1 MIISGLK
8 ERKERFIK
16 TGILL
21 GIMLTFLFAFCVV
34 TFAEETQ
41 QLKQGTL
48 VTLLQDTD
56 MYEKPDG
63 MSKIL
68 FSFKAGDAVFQTGE
82 AENGWYPVM
91 YHMVNG
97 YINAS
102 GKASLDKNVYEEQ
115 ASDDKSSDEVGGK
128 EHGILK
134 LYADEKTIEEMDIL
148 DDQMNNFGTN
158 VELDRKHRRESRIWG
173 TVIVLLILA
182 FVGSSILPTIKEQKK
197 IKAQKD
203 EADKDVT

>member
-1 MIISGLK
+1 MNRKKK
-8 ERKERFIK
+8 ERNVNFWNVKI
-16 TGILL
+16 GILFC
-21 GIMLTFLFAFCVV
+21 IMFALFMSLQLEILAGQNQ
-34 TFAEETQ
+34 E
-41 QLKQGTL
+41 LKQGTL
-48 VTLLQDTD
+48 VTLLQDAD

-63 MSKIL
+63 TSKVL

-102 GKASLDKNVYEEQ
+102 GNINTNVSITTNGGSVEVE
-115 ASDDKSSDEVGGK
+115 SDEN
-128 EHGILK
+128 ENTILEI
-134 LYADEKTIEEMDIL
+134 YTDEKAVEEMDIL
-148 DDQMNNFGTN
+148 DDQMNNFGTE
-158 VELDRKHRRESRIWG
+158 VELDRKHAKQTRIWG
-173 TVIVLLILA
+173 AVIVLLLLA

-197 IKAQKD
+197 LKAQND

>member
-48 VTLLQDTD
+48 VTLLQDAD

-63 MSKIL
+63 TSKVL

-102 GKASLDKNVYEEQ
+102 GNINVNVTTNGGSVEAE
-115 ASDDKSSDEVGGK
+115 SDEN
-128 EHGILK
+128 ENTILEI
-134 LYADEKTIEEMDIL
+134 YTDEKAVEEMDIL
-148 DDQMNNFGTN
+148 DDQMNNFGTD
-158 VELDRKHRRESRIWG
+158 VELARKHAKQTRIWG
-173 TVIVLLILA
+173 AIIVFLIFA
-182 FVGSSILPTIKEQKK
+182 FVASSILPTIKEQKK
-197 IKAQKD
+197 SKE

>member
-1 MIISGLK
+1 MENGHLRKRKNRFLKAGLWLSIMMT
-8 ERKERFIK
+8 F
-16 TGILL
+16 LL
-21 GIMLTFLFAFCVV
+21 GFNMLTL
-34 TFAEETQ
+34 AEETQ

-48 VTLLQDTD
+48 VTLLQDAD
-56 MYEKPDG
+56 MYEKPDST
-63 MSKIL
+63 SKIL

-102 GKASLDKNVYEEQ
+102 GNINTNASVAIKDGSAEEG
-115 ASDDKSSDEVGGK
+115 ADENT
-128 EHGILK
+128 ILEI
-134 LYADEKTIEEMDIL
+134 YADEKTMEEMDIL
-148 DDQMNNFGTN
+148 DDQMNNFGTD
-158 VELDRKHRRESRIWG
+158 VELDRKHAKQTRIWG
-173 TVIVLLILA
+173 AAIVLLILA

-197 IKAQKD
+197 LKAQND

>member
-1 MIISGLK
+1 MIISSLK
-8 ERKERFIK
+8 ERKERLIK

-21 GIMLTFLFAFCVV
+21 GIMLAFLFAIRVV
-34 TFAEETQ
+34 ALAEETQ

-48 VTLLQDTD
+48 VTLLQDAD

-63 MSKIL
+63 TSKVL

-102 GKASLDKNVYEEQ
+102 GNINTNVNVAEKDDSTEED
-115 ASDDKSSDEVGGK
+115 ADENT
-128 EHGILK
+128 ILK
-134 LYADEKTIEEMDIL
+134 IYTDEKTIEEMDIL
-148 DDQMNNFGTN
+148 DDQMNNFGTD
-158 VELDRKHRRESRIWG
+158 VELDRKHAKQTRIWG
-173 TVIVLLILA
+173 AVIVLLILA

-197 IKAQKD
+197 LKAQND